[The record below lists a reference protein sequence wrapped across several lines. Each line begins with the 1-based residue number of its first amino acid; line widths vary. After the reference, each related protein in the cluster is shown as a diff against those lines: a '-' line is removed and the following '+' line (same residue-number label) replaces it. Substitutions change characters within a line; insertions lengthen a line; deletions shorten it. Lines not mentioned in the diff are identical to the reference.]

1 MQPSVLN
8 QPLSHQFSFLVL
20 LGLAVSCISWT
31 ITHEEVFRE
40 PREFCKDKSQRC
52 KRLYQRKFFYL
63 FTCEYCTS
71 HYVAALLLVLTHFQM
86 LYGGWRGF
94 VIAEFALVWIANI
107 YMSAYNRL
115 RLEIKSE
122 NLSIAEQA
130 KAADQDV
137 LPPSTARKAESDRNH
152 PSRAYS
158 AAPK

>member
-1 MQPSVLN
+1 VQPSVLN
-8 QPLSHQFSFLVL
+8 QSLSHQFSTLFL
-20 LGLAVSCISWT
+20 LGLAVACVSWT
-31 ITHEEVFRE
+31 ITHEEIFRE
-40 PREFCKDKSQRC
+40 PREFCKEKSQDC

-71 HYVAALLLVLTHFQM
+71 HYVAALFLFLTRFQM

-94 VIAEFALVWIANI
+94 VISEFALVWIANV

-130 KAADQDV
+130 RAVDQV
-137 LPPSTARKAESDRNH
+137 GIVNSATRKPESDQRR
-152 PSRAYS
+152 RAS
-158 AAPK
+158 